1 VSLKKVEATMITLSD
16 VLSSSPLAMANPL
29 LRTDVPGTLDR
40 AVRWV
45 HSSEVLEIAPLLRGG
60 ELLLSGGE
68 AVLALPAGKQEDY
81 IRSLAGRHIAA
92 LAIQTAGQAVPLP
105 ERVIAAANEYGL
117 PLIDLRAV
125 VPFVDVAESVNRLV
139 VNEQAAAHL
148 LVDDASRQI
157 ARQITDKGPDLPT
170 ILEILTTALEAEVLL
185 VAPDGAVLG
194 HAGSPIT
201 DEGSKAMTGIVVS
214 GQLAAQLTLRSSS
227 PDPFLLE
234 LAADRLSGILA
245 LALAQAFRPTPAQVA
260 DARLL
265 EAVIE
270 GADPATMRHLWHQAG
285 LQPGQSAVV
294 AVFRTEGTGANFTA
308 IERSLQLGVATV
320 KAHSWDGERAV
331 LLTLPQQDAR
341 SAREALIAV
350 TREALA
356 GADTFAAFGPTVGD
370 GVRAHDSYVEAR
382 EIIRLGMPGAGEV
395 LDAMDFLA
403 WRILDAVPA
412 PAFLDAYVE
421 SSLGEVLEYDRKHG
435 TALLS
440 TLLCWLDT
448 GCNTTASA
456 VSLNVERQTMHKR
469 LNKINALL
477 GGDPRTSGR
486 LLALH
491 IAAAAA
497 TGTPAPQLSRRPGQ
511 GPGLPKNATAGL

>member
-1 VSLKKVEATMITLSD
+1 MSLKSVETIMITLSD
-16 VLSSSPLAMANPL
+16 VLSSALLASADPL
-29 LRTDVPGTLDR
+29 LRTQVPGSLER
-40 AVRWV
+40 VVRWV

-68 AVLALPAGKQEDY
+68 VVLALPAGKQEDY

-92 LAIQTAGQAVPLP
+92 LAIQTAGQAAPLS
-105 ERVIAAANEYGL
+105 ERLIAAANEYGL

-125 VPFVDVAESVNRLV
+125 VPFVDVAEAVNRLV

-148 LVDDASRQI
+148 LVDDASRRI
-157 ARQITDKGPDLPT
+157 ARQITDKGPHLPT
-170 ILEILTTALEAEVLL
+170 ILEILTTTLEAEVLL
-185 VAPDGAVLG
+185 VAPDGVVLG
-194 HAGSPIT
+194 HAGSADM
-201 DEGSKAMTGIVVS
+201 DEGSKAMTGIVVG
-214 GQLAAQLTLRSSS
+214 GQLAAQLTLRSPSS
-227 PDPFLLE
+227 DPFLVE

-265 EAVIE
+265 ESVIE
-270 GADPATMRHLWHQAG
+270 GADPATMRHFWLQAG

-308 IERSLQLGVATV
+308 IERSLHLGPATV
-320 KAHSWDGERAV
+320 KAHSWDGERVV
-331 LLTLPQQDAR
+331 LLALPQQDAR
-341 SAREALIAV
+341 SAREALILAA
-350 TREALA
+350 REALA
-356 GADTFAAFGPTVGD
+356 GSDTFAAFGPTVGD

-382 EIIRLGMPGAGEV
+382 EIIRLGMPAAGEV

-403 WRILDAVPA
+403 WRILDAVPNR
-412 PAFLDAYVE
+412 AFLDSYVE

-435 TALLS
+435 TSLLT

-456 VSLNVERQTMHKR
+456 VDLNVERQTMHKR
-469 LNKINALL
+469 INKISALL
-477 GGDPRTSGR
+477 GGDPRVSGR
-486 LLALH
+486 LLAIH

-497 TGTPAPQLSRRPGQ
+497 TGGPAPQPSRR
-511 GPGLPKNATAGL
+511 TD

>member
-1 VSLKKVEATMITLSD
+1 MITLSQ
-16 VLSSSPLAMANPL
+16 VLSSQPLSAGAPL
-29 LRTDVPGTLDR
+29 LRTDVPGTLER

-68 AVLALPAGKQEDY
+68 ALLALPAKKQEDY
-81 IRSLAGRHIAA
+81 VRSLAGRHIAA
-92 LAIQTAGQAVPLP
+92 LAVQTAGQSALLP
-105 ERVIAAANEYGL
+105 ERLIAAANEYGL

-125 VPFVDVAESVNRLV
+125 VPFVDVAEAVNRLV

-148 LVDDASRQI
+148 VVDDASRRI
-157 ARQITDKGPDLPT
+157 ARQITDRGPHLPT
-170 ILEILTTALEAEVLL
+170 ILEMLATTLEAEVSLT
-185 VAPDGAVLG
+185 APDGLVLG
-194 HAGSPIT
+194 HAGGAV
-201 DEGSKAMTGIVVS
+201 DEGSKAIAGIVVG
-214 GQLAAQLTLRSSS
+214 GQLAAQLTLRSPSH
-227 PDPFLLE
+227 DPFLLE

-265 EAVIE
+265 ESVIE
-270 GADPATMRHLWHQAG
+270 GADAATTGQLWRLAG
-285 LQPGQSAVV
+285 LQPGQPAVV
-294 AVFRTEGTGANFTA
+294 AVFRTEGTGANMA
-308 IERSLQLGVATV
+308 AVERSLQVGGAAV

-331 LLTLPQQDAR
+331 LLALPPEDAR
-341 SAREALIAV
+341 SSRDALLRAA
-350 TREALA
+350 REALA
-356 GADTFAAFGPTVGD
+356 GSDTFAAFGPTVKD
-370 GVRAHDSYVEAR
+370 GIRAHDSYVEAQ
-382 EIIRLGMPGAGEV
+382 EIIRLGMPAAGEV
-395 LDAMDFLA
+395 LDAVDFLG
-403 WRILDAVPA
+403 WRILDAVPD
-412 PAFLDAYVE
+412 PAFLDSYVE
-421 SSLGEVLEYDRKHG
+421 SSLGDVLDYDRKHS
-435 TALLS
+435 TALLT

-456 VSLNVERQTMHKR
+456 VELNVERQTMHKR

-497 TGTPAPQLSRRPGQ
+497 AGAALVPQHRRRQ
-511 GPGLPKNATAGL
+511 A